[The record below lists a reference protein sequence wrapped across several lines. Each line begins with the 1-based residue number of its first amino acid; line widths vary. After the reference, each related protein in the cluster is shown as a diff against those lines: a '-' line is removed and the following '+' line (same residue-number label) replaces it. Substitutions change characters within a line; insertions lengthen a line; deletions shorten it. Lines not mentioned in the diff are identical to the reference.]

1 MIPGI
6 APKTAAV
13 PVAWAPQPRHMFV
26 FGAGFV
32 GRYVSERL
40 LAQGWLVTPHSL
52 LPRPLHPP
60 CFSLAGRRRR
70 KPSSLLPNVQFPLS
84 A

>member
-6 APKTAAV
+6 APKTAAAV

-40 LAQGWLVTPHSL
+40 LAQGWLVTPLTLAPPTSSSL
-52 LPRPLHPP
+52 L
-60 CFSLAGRRRR
+60 LAGWAAPR
-70 KPSSLLPNVQFPLS
+70 KSSPLLPNVQFPVS

>member
-6 APKTAAV
+6 APKTAAAV

-40 LAQGWLVTPHSL
+40 LAQGWLVTPSL
-52 LPRPLHPP
+52 LPRPPHPLL
-60 CFSLAGRRRR
+60 LAGWAAPAQIELA
-70 KPSSLLPNVQFPLS
+70 PS
-84 A
+84 